1 MGSSCIQNPEEEK
14 GSAALERFIR
24 AESAWRAR
32 PSRDGRIVTRTAS
45 SKAFRGDVG

>member
-1 MGSSCIQNPEEEK
+1 MGSSCIQSPEEEK

-24 AESAWRAR
+24 AKSAWRAR
-32 PSRDGRIVTRTAS
+32 PSRDGQTIIRTAS